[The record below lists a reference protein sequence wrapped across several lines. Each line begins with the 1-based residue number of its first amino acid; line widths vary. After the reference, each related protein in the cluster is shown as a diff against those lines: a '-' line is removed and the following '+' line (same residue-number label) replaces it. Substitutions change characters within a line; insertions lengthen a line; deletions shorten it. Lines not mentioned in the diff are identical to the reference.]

1 MKIIFA
7 IFFVL
12 VLISCGSNNEE
23 TLAYDQLS
31 PNAKQKNYVDS
42 AAVKVEGKPTESVFI
57 PIVDSLFDAKTWQ
70 KWDTV
75 LFIDRFGALSSEK
88 WITKTDKD
96 STVLIH
102 LEYADSN
109 RTKNAF
115 YNWLDCFGPT
125 CTTCQFGGNMKVKQR
140 NALILVGEKG
150 LYYFDSPSLLDEAA
164 IRSIIEP
171 KEKKQNW
178 LYVVAIPK
186 KGKTSWKR
194 IVKGEEKPIIIDEN
208 R

>member
-1 MKIIFA
+1 MKITFS

-12 VLISCGSNNEE
+12 MLISCGSNNEE

-31 PNAKQKNYVDS
+31 PNAKRKTYVDS
-42 AAVKVEGKPTESVFI
+42 SAVKVEGKPSESVFI

-70 KWDTV
+70 KWDTS

-115 YNWLDCFGPT
+115 FNWLDCFGPK
-125 CTTCQFGGNMKVKQR
+125 CTAYPIGGQLKVKQR

-150 LYYFDSPSLLDEAA
+150 LYYFDSPIMMDEMA
-164 IRSIIEP
+164 IRGIIEP

-186 KGKTSWKR
+186 KGKTTWKR
-194 IVKGEEKPIIIDEN
+194 IEKGEEKPIITDEN